1 MDFLHRLRASLAH
14 FMYGRYGSD
23 QLGRALLYASILL
36 LFLAYPTGIGLFF
49 ILSIAGY
56 GWVLF
61 RIFSRD
67 HEKRALENALYLQK
81 TARLRTEVR
90 QARVRF
96 RTRKQFKYF
105 RCPSCHARLR
115 LTRGCG
121 EKTVI
126 CRNCSHTFKMKA

>member
-67 HEKRALENALYLQK
+67 HEKRLGKCPLSAKDRTPAHRGAPGPRALPQPQAVQVFPLPQLPC
-81 TARLRTEVR
+81 APAAHPRLR
-90 QARVRF
+90 
-96 RTRKQFKYF
+96 RKN
-105 RCPSCHARLR
+105 
-115 LTRGCG
+115 
-121 EKTVI
+121 
-126 CRNCSHTFKMKA
+126 RNLPELQPYL